1 MVTAEAPLSTRP
13 TYLQCWARGPGP
25 SAIWC
30 EHKCWRHQ
38 VQVVSHCPS
47 KLFGISTSKPLA
59 HRIFPGSPSKSPQ
72 TTYGI
77 DIPAL
82 FSSAI
87 TNLFPSPAN
96 RQPRAG
102 SHLSSMDDCLGECLA
117 RFIFQ
122 CVWALSVVKIGNHIA
137 RHQNLIIRRILQ
149 LQDLFRMPKC
159 IRVFSEDDHEIP
171 ETDIKVCAGII
182 VCCFALSAPLIVG
195 MLLSWRSW
203 WGMTLRLI
211 LVLAAVNS
219 PFCILLWIILAVSSR
234 RRESFR
240 RRRAAPAARPCQ
252 ETKEDEE
259 IAKPARDG
267 IATALATSRS
277 TPDQQ
282 PLHWEFDELFMP
294 FY

>member
-1 MVTAEAPLSTRP
+1 
-13 TYLQCWARGPGP
+13 
-25 SAIWC
+25 
-30 EHKCWRHQ
+30 
-38 VQVVSHCPS
+38 
-47 KLFGISTSKPLA
+47 
-59 HRIFPGSPSKSPQ
+59 
-72 TTYGI
+72 
-77 DIPAL
+77 
-82 FSSAI
+82 
-87 TNLFPSPAN
+87 
-96 RQPRAG
+96 
-102 SHLSSMDDCLGECLA
+102 MDDCLGECLA

-122 CVWALSVVKIGNHIA
+122 CVWAFSVVKIGNHIA

-159 IRVFSEDDHEIP
+159 MRIFSEDDHEIP

-182 VCCFALSAPLIVG
+182 VCCLALSAPVIVA

-203 WGMTLRLI
+203 WWGMTLRFI

-219 PFCILLWIILAVSSR
+219 PFGILLWIILAVSAR

-259 IAKPARDG
+259 IAKPVRDG
-267 IATALATSRS
+267 TATALATSPS
-277 TPDQQ
+277 TPEQQ
-282 PLHWEFDELFMP
+282 PLHWEPDELFMP